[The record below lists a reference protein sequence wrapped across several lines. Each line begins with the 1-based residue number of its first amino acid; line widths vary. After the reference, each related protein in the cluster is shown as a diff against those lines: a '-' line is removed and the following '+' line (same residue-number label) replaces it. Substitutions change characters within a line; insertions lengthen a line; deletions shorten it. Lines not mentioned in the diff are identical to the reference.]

1 MKKNIIISLILISIG
16 IFTAADAGE
25 IRFVQV
31 SDAHF
36 TKENDYS
43 RRVLESAV
51 KDINKLDNVSFV
63 IFSGD
68 NINDPDPGD
77 VAAFT
82 RIANKLDV
90 PYYLIIGN
98 HDVFKSNGLSKERY
112 FEIVKQNNFLFKYKT
127 PNYVFKKGEFVF
139 IVVDGAKEVIP
150 GTTGYFKANTLEWL
164 DKQLTKYAKKPVII
178 CQHFPLLAPKPST
191 SHGTY
196 KAGEYLE
203 LLKKHSNVIALISGH
218 FHMNSEKMQD
228 GIYHINSPS
237 LLALP
242 NQYKIID
249 VVTTKGFSP
258 MIYTQLR
265 ELDVK

>member
-1 MKKNIIISLILISIG
+1 MKKNIIIWVLLIISG
-16 IFTAADAGE
+16 FFTGANAGE

-36 TKENDYS
+36 TKGNEYS
-43 RRVLESAV
+43 QRVLESAV
-51 KDINKLDNVSFV
+51 KDINKLDNISFV

-68 NINDPDPGD
+68 NINDPKPED

-90 PYYLIIGN
+90 PYYIILGN

-112 FEIVKQNNFLFKYKT
+112 FEIVRENNILIKYKT

-178 CQHFPLLAPKPST
+178 CQHFPLIEPKPST

-196 KAGEYLE
+196 RSEEYLE

-258 MIYTQLR
+258 MSYTQRR
-265 ELDVK
+265 ELYVK